1 MDSYLFLVKTNHI
14 HPHTNVEIKFS
25 KSFANSNNKNKMDIA
40 NWHLILGFGRASH
53 ET

>member
-1 MDSYLFLVKTNHI
+1 MDTPTHKYLYG
-14 HPHTNVEIKFS
+14 NVEIKFS